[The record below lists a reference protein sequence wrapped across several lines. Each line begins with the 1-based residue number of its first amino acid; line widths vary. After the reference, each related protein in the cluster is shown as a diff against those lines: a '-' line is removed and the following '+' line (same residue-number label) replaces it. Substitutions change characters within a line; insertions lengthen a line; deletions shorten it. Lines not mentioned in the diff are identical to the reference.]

1 MTAISRIECSR
12 RHSLRCVVFPV
23 PGDAPGVPTII
34 AVLNPGS
41 FVPHIFRSPLRNIV
55 LPDSGHGSEAAR
67 AGSGGLLAAILA
79 CVGCLIVYSAGWRA
93 GGRIGC
99 DSQVALATGR
109 RAARRPQFY
118 LYLFQKN
125 RRLSLERTD

>member
-41 FVPHIFRSPLRNIV
+41 FVPHIIRSPLRNIV

-79 CVGCLIVYSAGWRA
+79 CVGCLIVYFRWLARWRKYRERQPGRACYWSPRCETAAILFVSISEESAA
-93 GGRIGC
+93 
-99 DSQVALATGR
+99 V
-109 RAARRPQFY
+109 P
-118 LYLFQKN
+118 
-125 RRLSLERTD
+125 